1 MEIIEIEKNTCT
13 VCLSDIDNTSK
24 SEYEVLNNFIPTKDD
39 YFISMV
45 VKLLDSERILPDNFA
60 YYEINNSY
68 NINPIQIN
76 NIEFR
81 DNEEKKLN
89 IKMSRNKLF
98 SENVITQLKSFSK
111 LEDNWDSYGASKISW
126 STIAN
131 AIEFFM
137 RVVDRYP
144 DSPIPFVS
152 PYPDGRIHVEWQKF
166 SKELHHLIPKD
177 NSNCFIYRIINRKE
191 GALKEYY
198 DKAIGIDDM
207 LKIFSIW
214 DSYERS

>member
-1 MEIIEIEKNTCT
+1 MEIIENEKNTRT
-13 VCLSDIDNTSK
+13 VYLNDIDNTSK
-24 SEYEVLNNFIPTKDD
+24 SEYEILNNFIPTEDD
-39 YFISMV
+39 YFISMA
-45 VKLLDSERILPDNFA
+45 VKLLDSERNLPDNFA

-68 NINPIQIN
+68 NISPIQMN

-81 DNEEKKLN
+81 DNEEMKLN

-111 LEDNWDSYGASKISW
+111 LEDNWDSYGAGKISW
-126 STIAN
+126 LTIAN
-131 AIEFFM
+131 AIEFFT

-152 PYPDGRIHVEWQKF
+152 PYADGRIHVEWQKF

-177 NSNCFIYRIINRKE
+177 NSNYFIYRIINRKE
-191 GALKEYY
+191 GVSKEYY
-198 DKAIGIDDM
+198 DKAIGIDGM

-214 DSYERS
+214 DSYE

>member
-1 MEIIEIEKNTCT
+1 MEIIENEKNTRAIY
-13 VCLSDIDNTSK
+13 LNDIDNTSK
-24 SEYEVLNNFIPTKDD
+24 SEYEILNNFIPTEDD
-39 YFISMV
+39 YFISMA
-45 VKLLDSERILPDNFA
+45 VKLLDSERNLPDNFA

-68 NINPIQIN
+68 NINPIQMN

-81 DNEEKKLN
+81 DNEEMKLN

-126 STIAN
+126 LTIAN
-131 AIEFFM
+131 AIEFFT

-152 PYPDGRIHVEWQKF
+152 PCADGRIHVEWQKF
-166 SKELHHLIPKD
+166 SKELHHLISKD
-177 NSNCFIYRIINRKE
+177 NSNYFIYRIINRKE
-191 GALKEYY
+191 GVSKEYY
-198 DKAIGIDDM
+198 DKAIGIDGM

-214 DSYERS
+214 DSYE